1 MKQRTIMLFLPG
13 LLGLVLLNSCRNN
26 QGSEEK
32 AVRAVV
38 PVTVTAV
45 RTGTMTEY
53 AEFPATSSFLEKA
66 VIKSPITGYV
76 EKCFVSAGDR
86 AIKNELLFELR
97 TREATVLYQDSVH
110 ALGITGLIQVRASIE
125 GLVTII
131 NHPKGDFMQE
141 GEPLC
146 TLVLP
151 QSLVFILE
159 LPYELK
165 DYIRLGNEC
174 VLLLPDNEKL
184 SATIH
189 AVLPAMTG
197 SSQTIRVILEP
208 RKTMPLPEN
217 LMAKVKIVRSLKNHV
232 LILPKSS
239 VLSDEVMKSFWVMKL
254 VNDTMAVKVPVKT
267 GITGTDSIEVVS
279 PAFTAADRILTS
291 GNYGIGDTAIIRIIK

>member
-1 MKQRTIMLFLPG
+1 MLILQGLSCLVFLFA
-13 LLGLVLLNSCRNN
+13 CRNV
-26 QGSEEK
+26 QETDGK

-38 PVTVTAV
+38 PVTVTSV
-45 RTGTMTEY
+45 RTGIMAEY

-86 AIKNELLFELR
+86 AKMNEMLFELR
-97 TREATVLYQDSVH
+97 TKEATILYQDSVH

-125 GLVTII
+125 GLVSVM
-131 NHPKGDFMQE
+131 NHPKGDFVQE

-165 DYIRLGNEC
+165 DYIRLGTEC
-174 VLLLPDNEKL
+174 ILLLPGNEKL
-184 SATIH
+184 NASIH

-197 SSQTIRVILEP
+197 ASQTVRVILQP
-208 RKTMPLPEN
+208 RIPKPLPEN
-217 LMAKVKIVRSLKNHV
+217 LMARVKIIRSIKNNV

-239 VLSDEVMKSFWVMKL
+239 VLSDEVMKNFWVMKL
-254 VNDTMAVKVPVKT
+254 INDTIAVKVPVVA
-267 GITGTDSIEVVS
+267 GITGADSVEIVS
-279 PAFTAADRILTS
+279 PVFLPSERILTS
-291 GNYGIGDTAIIRIIK
+291 GNYGLGDTAVVRIIK

>member
-1 MKQRTIMLFLPG
+1 MKQRNLMLILQGLSCLVFLFA
-13 LLGLVLLNSCRNN
+13 CRNV
-26 QGSEEK
+26 QETDGK

-38 PVTVTAV
+38 PVTVTSV
-45 RTGTMTEY
+45 RTGIMAEY

-86 AIKNELLFELR
+86 AKMNEMLFELR
-97 TREATVLYQDSVH
+97 TKEATILYQDSVH

-125 GLVTII
+125 GLVSVM
-131 NHPKGDFMQE
+131 NHPKGDFVQE

-165 DYIRLGNEC
+165 DYIRLGTEC
-174 VLLLPDNEKL
+174 ILLLPGNEKL
-184 SATIH
+184 NASIH

-197 SSQTIRVILEP
+197 ASQTVRVILQP
-208 RKTMPLPEN
+208 RIPKPLPEN
-217 LMAKVKIVRSLKNHV
+217 LMARVKIIRSIKYNV

-239 VLSDEVMKSFWVMKL
+239 VLSDEVMKNFWVMKL
-254 VNDTMAVKVPVKT
+254 INDTIAVKVPVVA
-267 GITGTDSIEVVS
+267 GITGADSVEIVS
-279 PAFTAADRILTS
+279 PVFLPSERILTS
-291 GNYGIGDTAIIRIIK
+291 GNYGLGDTAVVRIIK